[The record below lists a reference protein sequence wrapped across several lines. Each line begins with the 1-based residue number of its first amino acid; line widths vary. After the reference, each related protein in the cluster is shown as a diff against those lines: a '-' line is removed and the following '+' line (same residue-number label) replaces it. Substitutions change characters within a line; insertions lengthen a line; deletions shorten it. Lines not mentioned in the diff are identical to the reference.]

1 MKIKSLFVAVLLM
14 GGILV
19 PPAHASE
26 KPNVESFTFSPQEID
41 LTGASTVVAFEL
53 VVAHPAGIN
62 STSTLLTLKSS
73 RNDTLSTYLTRTDS
87 NSAATK
93 VTFKGSLTVPR
104 DINSG
109 VYTITAASVKNN
121 SSAGYQYETGT
132 IEGGKVRALVGAESG
147 LLVRSG
153 GDLNFDYATFVG
165 PAYDTTLG
173 ISYDEPVKYNSSNT
187 PIWKVGESY
196 DPTKYYE
203 LRVPSLSL
211 ALTSSTPTV
220 CSTDGKTI
228 SLIKEGTCSF
238 VVSTPKTNDY
248 LAKTSTQSVTIT
260 SARIKPTLTMD
271 KIANQDVKDLG
282 KSIEIGR
289 VYSAVEGW
297 VLPQSATPTI
307 CFASAFYVKLIA
319 GGTCKLTYQTAATSS
334 YLASDLYTVSFEIL
348 KDGKSVVVPTP
359 VATPT
364 PTPVATPTP
373 TSKPVVKK
381 TITCVKGKKTI
392 KKTAISPKCPAGYKL
407 KK

>member
-14 GGILV
+14 GGVLV
-19 PPAHASE
+19 APAQASE
-26 KPNVESFTFSPQEID
+26 KPTVESFTFSPQDID
-41 LTGASTVVAFEL
+41 LTGASTVVSFEL
-53 VVAHPAGIN
+53 VVSHPSGIDA
-62 STSTLLTLKSS
+62 TSIMLTMKNS
-73 RNDTLSTYLTRTDS
+73 RNDTLATYLTRTDS
-87 NSAATK
+87 NTAAPK

-104 DINSG
+104 DINPG
-109 VYTITAASVKNN
+109 VYTFSAVGVRNN
-121 SSAGYQYETGT
+121 STAGYQYETGT

-173 ISYDEPVKYNSSNT
+173 VSYNNPTKYNSSNT

-196 DPTKYYE
+196 DPSKYYE

-220 CSTDGKTI
+220 CSTDGKTL

-238 VVSTPKTNDY
+238 LVSTAKTKDY
-248 LAKTSTQSVTIT
+248 LAKTSSQSVTIT
-260 SARIKPTLTMD
+260 AARIKPTLTID

-289 VYSAVEGW
+289 VYSVSEGW

-307 CFASAFYVKLIA
+307 CFASGFFVKLIA
-319 GGTCKLTYQTAATSS
+319 GGTCKLTYQTAATST
-334 YLASDLYTVSFEIL
+334 YLASDLTTVSFEIL
-348 KDGKSVVVPTP
+348 KDGQPVVAPAP
-359 VATPT
+359 VVTPT
-364 PTPVATPTP
+364 PSP
-373 TSKPVVKK
+373 KPVVKK
-381 TITCVKGKKTI
+381 TITCTKGKKSV
-392 KKTAISPKCPAGYKL
+392 KRNGVSPKCPKGFKL
-407 KK
+407 KR

>member
-1 MKIKSLFVAVLLM
+1 M
-14 GGILV
+14 GGVLV
-19 PPAHASE
+19 APAQASE
-26 KPNVESFTFSPQEID
+26 KPTVESFTFSPQDID
-41 LTGASTVVAFEL
+41 LTGASTVVSFEL
-53 VVAHPAGIN
+53 VVSHPSGIDA
-62 STSTLLTLKSS
+62 TSTMLTMKNS
-73 RNDTLSTYLTRTDS
+73 RNDTLATYLTRTDA
-87 NSAATK
+87 NTAAPK

-104 DINSG
+104 DINPG
-109 VYTITAASVKNN
+109 VYTFSAVGVRNN

-173 ISYDEPVKYNSSNT
+173 VSYNDPAKYNSSNT

-196 DPTKYYE
+196 DPSKYYE

-220 CSTDGKTI
+220 CSTDGKTL

-238 VVSTPKTNDY
+238 LVSTAKTKDY
-248 LAKTSTQSVTIT
+248 LAKTSSQSVTIT
-260 SARIKPTLTMD
+260 AARIKPTLTID

-289 VYSAVEGW
+289 VYSVSEGW

-307 CFASAFYVKLIA
+307 CFASGFFVKLIA
-319 GGTCKLTYQTAATSS
+319 GGTCKLTYQTAATST
-334 YLASDLYTVSFEIL
+334 YLASDLTTVSFEIL
-348 KDGKSVVVPTP
+348 KDGQPVVAPAP
-359 VATPT
+359 VVTPT
-364 PTPVATPTP
+364 PTP
-373 TSKPVVKK
+373 KPVIKK
-381 TITCVKGKKTI
+381 TITCKKGKKSVKRTGV
-392 KKTAISPKCPAGYKL
+392 SPKCPQGFKL
-407 KK
+407 KR

>member
-1 MKIKSLFVAVLLM
+1 MRIKSLFVTVLLM
-14 GGILV
+14 GGVLV
-19 PPAHASE
+19 APAQASE
-26 KPNVESFTFSPQEID
+26 KPTVESFTFSPQDID
-41 LTGASTVVAFEL
+41 ITGASTVVSFEL
-53 VVAHPAGIN
+53 VVSHPSGIDA
-62 STSTLLTLKSS
+62 TSTMLTLKNS
-73 RNDTLSTYLTRTDS
+73 RNDTLAAYLTRTDS
-87 NSAATK
+87 NAAAAK

-104 DINSG
+104 DINPG
-109 VYTITAASVKNN
+109 VYTFSAASVKNN

-153 GDLNFDYATFVG
+153 GDLNFDYTTFVG

-173 ISYDEPVKYNSSNT
+173 ISYDNPAKYNSSNT
-187 PIWKVGESY
+187 PIWKVGESF

-220 CSTDGKTI
+220 CSTDGKTL

-238 VVSTPKTNDY
+238 VVSTAKTNDY
-248 LAKTSTQSVTIT
+248 RAKTSSQSVTIT
-260 SARIKPTLTMD
+260 AARTKPTLTVD

-282 KSIEIGR
+282 KSIDIGR
-289 VYSAVEGW
+289 VYSASEGW

-307 CFASAFYVKLIA
+307 CFASGFFVKLIA
-319 GGTCKLTYQTAATSS
+319 GGTCKLTYQTGATST

-348 KDGKSVVVPTP
+348 KDGQPVVAPAP
-359 VATPT
+359 VVTPT
-364 PTPVATPTP
+364 PTPTPTV
-373 TSKPVVKK
+373 KPVVKK
-381 TITCVKGKKTI
+381 TITCTKGTKSVKRTGTN
-392 KKTAISPKCPAGYKL
+392 PKCPKGYKL

>member
-1 MKIKSLFVAVLLM
+1 MKIKTLFVAVLLM
-14 GGILV
+14 GGVLV
-19 PPAHASE
+19 PPAQASE
-26 KPNVESFTFSPQEID
+26 KPTVESFTFSPQDID
-41 LTGASTVVAFEL
+41 LTGASTVVSFEL
-53 VVAHPAGIN
+53 VVSHPAGIDA
-62 STSTLLTLKSS
+62 TSTMLTMKNS
-73 RNDTLSTYLTRTDS
+73 RNDTLATYLTRTDA
-87 NSAATK
+87 NTAAAK

-104 DINSG
+104 DINPG
-109 VYTITAASVKNN
+109 VYTFSAGGVKNN
-121 SSAGYQYETGT
+121 SSAGYQYETGA

-173 ISYDEPVKYNSSNT
+173 ISYNNPAKFNSSNT

-203 LRVPSLSL
+203 LRVPSLTL

-220 CSTDGKTI
+220 CLSDGKTL

-238 VVSTPKTNDY
+238 LVSTAKTKDY
-248 LAKTSTQSVTIT
+248 LAKTSSQSVTIT
-260 SARIKPTLTMD
+260 AARIKPTLTID

-289 VYSAVEGW
+289 VYSASEGW

-307 CFASAFYVKLIA
+307 CFASGFYVKLIA
-319 GGTCKLTYQTAATSS
+319 GGSCKLTYQTAATATF
-334 YLASDLYTVSFEIL
+334 LASDLNTISFEIL
-348 KDGKSVVVPTP
+348 KDGQPVVAPTP

-364 PTPVATPTP
+364 PTPTVN
-373 TSKPVVKK
+373 PVVKK
-381 TITCVKGKKTI
+381 TISCVKGTKTI
-392 KKTAISPKCPAGYKL
+392 KKTGTNPKCPKGYKL

>member
-14 GGILV
+14 GGV
-19 PPAHASE
+19 FVAPAHASE
-26 KPNVESFTFSPQEID
+26 KPTVESFTFSPQDID
-41 LTGASTVVAFEL
+41 LSGASTVVAFEL
-53 VVAHPAGIN
+53 VVSHPSGIDA
-62 STSTLLTLKSS
+62 TSTMLTMKNS
-73 RNDTLSTYLTRTDS
+73 RNDTLATYLTRTDS
-87 NSAATK
+87 NAALAK

-104 DINSG
+104 DINPG
-109 VYTITAASVKNN
+109 VYTFTAASVRNN
-121 SSAGYQYETGT
+121 SSAGYQYETGI

-173 ISYDEPVKYNSSNT
+173 ISYNNPTKYNSSNT

-211 ALTSSTPTV
+211 GLTSSTPTV
-220 CSTDGKTI
+220 CSTDGKTL

-238 VVSTPKTNDY
+238 VVATAKTNDY
-248 LAKTSTQSVTIT
+248 LAKKSSQSVTIT
-260 SARIKPTLTMD
+260 AARIKPTLTID

-289 VYSAVEGW
+289 VYSASEGW

-307 CFASAFYVKLIA
+307 CFASGFYVKLIA
-319 GGTCKLTYQTAATSS
+319 GGTCKLTYQTAATST
-334 YLASDLYTVSFEIL
+334 YLASDLYTISFDIL
-348 KDGKSVVVPTP
+348 KDGQPVVAPTP
-359 VATPT
+359 VVTPT
-364 PTPVATPTP
+364 PTA
-373 TSKPVVKK
+373 KPVVKK
-381 TITCVKGKKTI
+381 TITCVKGKKSI
-392 KKTAISPKCPAGYKL
+392 KRTAISPTCPTGYKL

>member
-1 MKIKSLFVAVLLM
+1 MKIKSLLVAVLLM
-14 GGILV
+14 GGV
-19 PPAHASE
+19 FVAPAHASE
-26 KPNVESFTFSPQEID
+26 KPTVESFTFSPQDID

-53 VVAHPAGIN
+53 VVSHPSGIDA
-62 STSTLLTLKSS
+62 TSTMLTLKNS
-73 RNDTLSTYLTRTDS
+73 RNDTLAAYLTRTDS
-87 NSAATK
+87 NPAAAK

-104 DINSG
+104 DINPG
-109 VYTITAASVKNN
+109 VYTFTAASVRNN

-165 PAYDTTLG
+165 PAYDNTLSV
-173 ISYDEPVKYNSSNT
+173 SYNDPTKYNSSNT

-203 LRVPSLSL
+203 LRVPSIAL

-220 CSTDGKTI
+220 CSTDGKTL

-238 VVSTPKTNDY
+238 IVSTAKTKDY
-248 LAKTSTQSVTIT
+248 VAKTSSQSVTIT
-260 SARIKPTLTMD
+260 AARIKPTLTID

-289 VYSAVEGW
+289 VYSASEGW

-307 CFASAFYVKLIA
+307 CFASGFYVKLIA
-319 GGTCKLTYQTAATSS
+319 GGTCKLTYQTAATTT
-334 YLASDLYTVSFEIL
+334 YLASDVYTISFDIL
-348 KDGKSVVVPTP
+348 KDGQPVVAPAP
-359 VATPT
+359 VVTPT
-364 PTPVATPTP
+364 PTA
-373 TSKPVVKK
+373 KPVVKK
-381 TITCVKGKKTI
+381 TISCVKGKKTV
-392 KKTAISPKCPAGYKL
+392 TRTGTSPKCPAGYKL

>member
-14 GGILV
+14 GGVLV
-19 PPAHASE
+19 APAHATQ
-26 KPNVESFTFSPQEID
+26 KPVVESFTFSPQDID
-41 LTGASTVVAFEL
+41 LTGASTVVSFEL
-53 VVAHPAGIN
+53 VVSHPSGIDA
-62 STSTLLTLKSS
+62 TSTMLTMKNS
-73 RNDTLSTYLTRTDS
+73 RNDTLAAYLTRTDS
-87 NSAATK
+87 NTAAPK

-104 DINSG
+104 DINPG
-109 VYTITAASVKNN
+109 VYTFSAGGVKNN

-173 ISYDEPVKYNSSNT
+173 ISYNDPAKYNSTNT
-187 PIWKVGESY
+187 QIWKVGETY
-196 DPTKYYE
+196 DPSKYYE

-220 CSTDGKTI
+220 CSTDGKTL

-238 VVSTPKTNDY
+238 VVSTAKTNDY
-248 LAKTSTQSVTIT
+248 RAKTSSQSVTIT
-260 SARIKPTLTMD
+260 AARIKPTLTVD

-289 VYSAVEGW
+289 VYSVSEGW

-307 CFASAFYVKLIA
+307 CFASGFFVKLIA
-319 GGTCKLTYQTAATSS
+319 GGTCKLTYQTAATST
-334 YLASDLYTVSFEIL
+334 YLASDLTTVSFEIL
-348 KDGKSVVVPTP
+348 KDGQPVVAPTP
-359 VATPT
+359 VVTPAPT
-364 PTPVATPTP
+364 PTV
-373 TSKPVVKK
+373 KPVVKK
-381 TITCVKGKKTI
+381 TITCTKGTKSVKRTGTN
-392 KKTAISPKCPAGYKL
+392 PKCPKGFKL
-407 KK
+407 KR

>member
-1 MKIKSLFVAVLLM
+1 MKIKSIFIALLLM
-14 GGILV
+14 GGVLV

-26 KPNVESFTFSPQEID
+26 KPTVESFTFSPQEID
-41 LTGASTVVAFEL
+41 LTGTSTVVAFEL
-53 VVAHPAGIN
+53 VVSHPSGIDA
-62 STSTLLTLKSS
+62 TSTMLTLKNS
-73 RNDTLSTYLTRTDS
+73 RNDTLAAYLTRTDS
-87 NSAATK
+87 NTAAPK

-104 DINSG
+104 DINPG
-109 VYTITAASVKNN
+109 IYTFSAASVKNN

-173 ISYDEPVKYNSSNT
+173 ISYNNPAKYNSSNT

-220 CSTDGKTI
+220 CSTDGKTL

-238 VVSTPKTNDY
+238 VVSTAKTNDY
-248 LAKTSTQSVTIT
+248 RAKSSSQSVTIT
-260 SARIKPTLTMD
+260 AARIKPTLTID

-289 VYSAVEGW
+289 VYSASEGW

-307 CFASAFYVKLIA
+307 CFASGFYVKLIA
-319 GGTCKLTYQTAATSS
+319 GGTCKLTYQTAANST

-348 KDGKSVVVPTP
+348 KDGQPVVAPTPVATP

-364 PTPVATPTP
+364 PTAN
-373 TSKPVVKK
+373 PVVKK
-381 TITCVKGKKTI
+381 TITCVKGKKTVN
-392 KKTAISPKCPAGYKL
+392 KTAVSPKCPKGYKL

>member
-1 MKIKSLFVAVLLM
+1 MKFKSLFVAVLLM
-14 GGILV
+14 SGVVIV
-19 PPAHASE
+19 PQAVANE
-26 KPNVESFTFSPQEID
+26 KPTVESFTFSPQEVD
-41 LTGASTVVAFEL
+41 LTGTSTVVAFEL
-53 VVAHPAGIN
+53 VVSHPSGIDA
-62 STSTLLTLKSS
+62 TSTMLTLKSS
-73 RNDTLSTYLTRTDS
+73 RNDTLAAYLTRTETNMS
-87 NSAATK
+87 VAK
-93 VTFKGSLTVPR
+93 VTFKGSITIPR
-104 DINSG
+104 DINPG
-109 VYTITAASVKNN
+109 IYTFSAASVKNN

-173 ISYDEPVKYNSSNT
+173 ISYNDPAKYNSSNT

-220 CSTDGKTI
+220 CSTDGKTL

-238 VVSTPKTNDY
+238 VVSTPKTKDY
-248 LAKTSTQSVTIT
+248 LAKTSSQSVTIT
-260 SARIKPTLTMD
+260 AARIKPTLTID

-289 VYSAVEGW
+289 VYSASEGW

-307 CFASAFYVKLIA
+307 CFASGFYVKLIA
-319 GGTCKLTYQTAATSS
+319 GGTCKLTYQTAATST

-348 KDGKSVVVPTP
+348 KDGQPVVAPTP

-364 PTPVATPTP
+364 ATPTP
-373 TSKPVVKK
+373 TAVPVVKK
-381 TITCVKGKKTI
+381 TISCMKGKKTVNR
-392 KKTAISPKCPAGYKL
+392 TGTSPKCPKGYKL

>member
-1 MKIKSLFVAVLLM
+1 M
-14 GGILV
+14 GGVLV
-19 PPAHASE
+19 APAHATE
-26 KPNVESFTFSPQEID
+26 KPTVESFTFSPQDID
-41 LTGASTVVAFEL
+41 ITGASTVVSFEL
-53 VVAHPAGIN
+53 VVSHPSGIDA
-62 STSTLLTLKSS
+62 TSTMLTMKNS
-73 RNDTLSTYLTRTDS
+73 RNDTLAAYLTRTDA
-87 NSAATK
+87 NTAAPK

-104 DINSG
+104 DINPG
-109 VYTITAASVKNN
+109 VYTFSAGGVKNN

-173 ISYDEPVKYNSSNT
+173 VSYNDPAKYNSSNT

-196 DPTKYYE
+196 DPSKYYE

-220 CSTDGKTI
+220 CSTDGKTL

-238 VVSTPKTNDY
+238 VVSTAKTQDY
-248 LAKTSTQSVTIT
+248 LAKTSSQSVTIT
-260 SARIKPTLTMD
+260 AARIKPTLTID

-289 VYSAVEGW
+289 VYSASEGW

-307 CFASAFYVKLIA
+307 CFASGFFVKLIA
-319 GGTCKLTYQTAATSS
+319 GGTCKLTYQTAATST

-348 KDGKSVVVPTP
+348 KDGQPVVAPAPVVTP
-359 VATPT
+359 APT
-364 PTPVATPTP
+364 PTV
-373 TSKPVVKK
+373 KPVVKR
-381 TITCVKGKKTI
+381 TISCVKGKKTVTRTG
-392 KKTAISPKCPAGYKL
+392 TAPKCPKGYKL

>member
-1 MKIKSLFVAVLLM
+1 M

-381 TITCVKGKKTI
+381 TITCAKGKKTV
-392 KKTAISPKCPAGYKL
+392 KKTAVSPKCPAGYKL